1 MRTYSFFV
9 HTVSSTVPTLLI
21 KAATD
26 DMTARRLA
34 KAALAE
40 STERLMV
47 EVREDDRLL
56 FTLDRN
62 GASWDHHE
70 SRPDD

>member
-9 HTVSSTVPTLLI
+9 HTASSTVPSLLI
-21 KAATD
+21 EAATD
-26 DMTARRLA
+26 PMTARRLA

-40 STERLMV
+40 STDRLMV

-62 GASWDHHE
+62 GASWDH
-70 SRPDD
+70 RPDD